1 MSRPL
6 SGAAAASARSGAVR
20 ICASRLA
27 EALFQSSADLKD
39 ISMEDVMA
47 TARVCVSQEI
57 GGKSLTKELL
67 ERCHSISISTLMD
80 QLYWQI
86 NRHPVESASVEEE
99 DEEDYSEAEPAVPAP
114 AVDVPATM
122 VGKYADLIRVSGDML
137 SSNFAPTP
145 SNSFMFTNPWNSVHA
160 ASTHNWTFDLAH
172 GVRHNKDVIVD
183 VCSSV
188 ESFLQYIL
196 ASEGVLDNVHLMDDQ
211 SNGLVAARVAL
222 VLGLAVRRLE
232 GLAAVVGIHAVPA
245 LPAAVPA
252 LSASAKLRILT
263 HYLNAQFLNIHKE
276 ISAER

>member
-39 ISMEDVMA
+39 ISMEAVMA

-80 QLYWQI
+80 ELYWQI

-99 DEEDYSEAEPAVPAP
+99 DYSEADEEEDYSEAEPAVPAP
-114 AVDVPATM
+114 AVDVPAAM

-137 SSNFAPTP
+137 SSNFAPTS

-196 ASEGVLDNVHLMDDQ
+196 ASEGVLDNEHLMDDQ

-232 GLAAVVGIHAVPA
+232 GLAAVVGIQAVPA
-245 LPAAVPA
+245 LP
-252 LSASAKLRILT
+252 ASAKLRILT

>member
-39 ISMEDVMA
+39 ISMEAVMA

-99 DEEDYSEAEPAVPAP
+99 EEDEDYSEAEPAVPAP
-114 AVDVPATM
+114 AVDVPAAM

-137 SSNFAPTP
+137 SSNFAPTS

-196 ASEGVLDNVHLMDDQ
+196 ASEGVLDNEHLMDDQ
-211 SNGLVAARVAL
+211 SKGLVAARVAL

-232 GLAAVVGIHAVPA
+232 GLDAVVGIQAVPA
-245 LPAAVPA
+245 LP
-252 LSASAKLRILT
+252 ASAKLRILT
-263 HYLNAQFLNIHKE
+263 YYLNAQFLNIHKE

>member
-27 EALFQSSADLKD
+27 EALFQSSTDLKD
-39 ISMEDVMA
+39 ISMEAVMA

-80 QLYWQI
+80 QLSWQI

-99 DEEDYSEAEPAVPAP
+99 DCSEAEPAVPAP
-114 AVDVPATM
+114 AVDVPAAM

-137 SSNFAPTP
+137 SSNFAPT
-145 SNSFMFTNPWNSVHA
+145 SSTSFMFTNPWNSVHA

-232 GLAAVVGIHAVPA
+232 GLAAVVGIQAVPA
-245 LPAAVPA
+245 LP
-252 LSASAKLRILT
+252 ASAKLRILT